1 LSQKTPEHTWKRLV
15 QRLRTPV
22 QREAAETFL
31 LLTLLSFGAS
41 VGLTRLFLE
50 FTGYPQL
57 GSGTFHFAHVL
68 WGGLLLFIAA
78 LIPLIYANRWV
89 HSISAVLAGAGV
101 GLFIDEVGKFITRA
115 NDYFY
120 PGAAPIIY
128 AFFLLTALM
137 YTRLSRRRSTDPRT
151 EMYYV
156 LTALQEVLDQ
166 DLEPQEKDR
175 LTARLNAIRQQAD
188 DTALSHLA
196 QSLLDFVKSGSAK
209 TVPELPGPM
218 EYLRRRL
225 RVWEER
231 WVSERRIKALV
242 VGGLSGLAIM
252 ALLRLSQ
259 VLAAIFSTQHLEQLI
274 ARQLILGSFSDTVG
288 AAWFTFRLAIEG
300 IVGLFLLFGAI
311 LMLLGRD
318 SRGVTFGY
326 VGLLASLAGVNLLI
340 FYFDQFSTI
349 VLAVVQLSVLI
360 NLLYY
365 RRRFVAESGPRLNG
379 EP

>member
-1 LSQKTPEHTWKRLV
+1 V
-15 QRLRTPV
+15 
-22 QREAAETFL
+22 F
-31 LLTLLSFGAS
+31 
-41 VGLTRLFLE
+41 
-50 FTGYPQL
+50 
-57 GSGTFHFAHVL
+57 
-68 WGGLLLFIAA
+68 
-78 LIPLIYANRWV
+78 
-89 HSISAVLAGAGV
+89 AGAGV